1 MHLADDRPGVTVS
14 IHSTAIVD
22 PGATLGTNVS
32 VGAYSVIDADVEIGD
47 NTSIGHHCVVTG
59 HTRIGCDNRIFHFV
73 SLGEANQD
81 KKYRGEPTRLD
92 IGDRNTI
99 REYCSLNRG
108 TAQDRGVTTVGN
120 DNWVMAYVHV
130 AHDCVV
136 GSNTTLANCTQ
147 LAGHVHVGDW
157 ATLGGFTGVH
167 QFVKIGAHVMCGVS
181 SVVLMDIPP
190 YVTVGGNPLAAVG
203 INAEG
208 LKRRDFSAE
217 QIANIKRA
225 FKTLYRAGLTFAEA
239 KSQLVDACNSAPE
252 LKILSDFLQASTRG
266 IVR

>member
-1 MHLADDRPGVTVS
+1 MA
-14 IHSTAIVD
+14 IHPTAIVD
-22 PGATLGTNVS
+22 PAARIAPGVS
-32 VGAYSVIDADVEIGD
+32 VGAYTVIDADVEIGEG
-47 NTSIGHHCVVTG
+47 TQIGHHCVVTG
-59 HTRIGCDNRIFHFV
+59 HTRIGRDNRIYHFV

-81 KKYRGEPTRLD
+81 KKYRGEPTGLA

-108 TAQDRGVTTVGN
+108 TVQDRGVTTIGN
-120 DNWVMAYVHV
+120 DNWLMAYVHV

-136 GSNTTLANCTQ
+136 GDKTTIANCTQ

-190 YVTVGGNPLAAVG
+190 YVTAGGNPLAAVG

-217 QIANIKRA
+217 QIASIKRA
-225 FKTLYRAGLTFAEA
+225 YKILYRSGLTLAEA
-239 KSQLVDACNSAPE
+239 RVKLADEARVAPE
-252 LKILSDFLQASTRG
+252 LAILSDFLAASTRG

>member
-1 MHLADDRPGVTVS
+1 MTS
-14 IHSTAIVD
+14 QIHPTALID
-22 PGATLGTNVS
+22 SRARLGANVS
-32 VGAYSVIDADVEIGD
+32 VGAYTVIDGDVEIGEGS
-47 NTSIGHHCVVTG
+47 SIGHHAVITG
-59 HTRIGCDNRIFHFV
+59 HTRIGRDNKIFHFV

-81 KKYRGEPTRLD
+81 KKYQGEPTRLE

-99 REYCSLNRG
+99 REYCSFNRG
-108 TAQDRGVTTVGN
+108 TVQDDGVTRVGD
-120 DNWVMAYVHV
+120 DNWFMAYVHV
-130 AHDCVV
+130 AHDCKV
-136 GSNTTLANCTQ
+136 GNRTTIANCTQ

-190 YVTVGGNPLAAVG
+190 YVTAGGNPLAAVG

-208 LKRRDFSAE
+208 LKRRGFTPE

-225 FKTLYRAGLTFAEA
+225 YKTLYRNGLSFADAKAALATEA
-239 KSQLVDACNSAPE
+239 AVQPE
-252 LKILSDFLQASTRG
+252 LKIFADFLSASTRG